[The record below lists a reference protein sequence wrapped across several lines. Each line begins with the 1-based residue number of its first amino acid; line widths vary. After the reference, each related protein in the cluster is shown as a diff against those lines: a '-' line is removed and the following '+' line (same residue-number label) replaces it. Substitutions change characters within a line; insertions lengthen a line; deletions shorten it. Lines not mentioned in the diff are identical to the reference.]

1 MGKVS
6 PPPLLVGI
14 NWYSHYG
21 ERYGDSLK
29 KLKITNSTPGIYPEK
44 TIIQNSKDFGKGSRG
59 SDCNP

>member
-29 KLKITNSTPGIYPEK
+29 KLKIELPIPLLAY
-44 TIIQNSKDFGKGSRG
+44 IQRK
-59 SDCNP
+59 P